1 MTVSVAS
8 PRPSSAT
15 LPEDPGPVRVTRL
28 VEAPP
33 EVVFTYLT
41 SSEKW
46 SLWQG
51 VDTTIEAWPG
61 GAYVMRAPNGGVARG
76 EVLEIVPDRSVT
88 FTWGWEGHPHV
99 PPGATTVTIALEPTG
114 SGTLITLTHLGLPA
128 DERGLHRQGWDHYAD
143 RLALAA
149 AGKVVPPDPGLGVG

>member
-8 PRPSSAT
+8 PRPLSAT
-15 LPEDPGPVRVTRL
+15 LPEDAGPVRVTRL

-61 GAYVMRAPNGGVARG
+61 GSYVMRAPNGGVARG

-99 PPGATTVTIALEPTG
+99 PPGATTVTITLEPTG
-114 SGTLITLTHLGLPA
+114 EAVPYSETFTCIPEPPPVDCSNLEPGDPDYSPA
-128 DERGLHRQGWDHYAD
+128 CDSQ
-143 RLALAA
+143 
-149 AGKVVPPDPGLGVG
+149 